1 MVDFYP
7 KNFGGLPPEL
17 SSLGNSRFVL
27 LSIPYEATTTY
38 GKGARFGPSAIIE
51 ASRNMEL
58 YDQELGF
65 QPSDRG
71 IHTTGEL
78 DFEDMAPEAMAATV
92 KNGVAEYIRDD
103 GFVFSL
109 GGEHSISYPAFMAHR
124 EAFGE
129 IGIVQ
134 IDAHADLRNEYLGSP
149 YNHACVMRRIAGETS
164 KIVQVGI
171 RSMSREEA
179 QFIAEE
185 GGWPVVSPRRCNAGD
200 DWMAEAMKSL
210 PELVYLTID
219 IDGLDPSLVPCT
231 GTPVPGG
238 LEWRPLTRFLRRLCR
253 ERRVVGADLVEL
265 APDGVHRASEFLA
278 ATLVYKVMAYVLDGE
293 KE

>member
-1 MVDFYP
+1 MVDFHP

-17 SSLGNSRFVL
+17 SSRDNSRFIL
-27 LSIPYEATTTY
+27 LSVPYEATTTY
-38 GKGARFGPSAIIE
+38 GKGTKFGPSAIIE

-58 YDQELGF
+58 YDEELGF
-65 QPSDRG
+65 EPSDRG
-71 IHTTGEL
+71 IHTTGEVH
-78 DFEDMAPEAMAATV
+78 FEDMAPEAMVKTV
-92 KNGVAEYIRDD
+92 KDAVAEYIRDY

-164 KIVQVGI
+164 RIVQVGI

-179 QFIAEE
+179 RLIAED
-185 GGWPVVSPRRCNAGD
+185 GWPVVSPRVCNAGD
-200 DWMAEAMKSL
+200 GWMDEAFESL
-210 PELVYLTID
+210 PERVYLTID

-238 LEWRPLTRFLRRLCR
+238 LEWHPLTSFLRRLCR
-253 ERRVVGADLVEL
+253 ERCVVGADLVEL

-278 ATLVYKVMAYVLDGE
+278 AKLVYKLMGYVLNGE
-293 KE
+293 NV